1 MVTTD
6 QIEQKPAFRAWDR
19 AMEWPLIAVAVVFGG
34 AYAWQVLAEP
44 QGGELLATQIISLAA
59 WAVFAVDYAV
69 RLTLT
74 AERRRW
80 FWRNLLSLFVVVLP
94 ILRPLRLVRLLT
106 LFTVFQRA
114 AGSALR
120 GRVVIYAA
128 STTILLVLIAALAVY
143 QTERDA
149 PGANITTFGDA
160 LWWACVT
167 ITTVGYG
174 DLSPVTTEG
183 RCIAVAMMICG
194 IALIGT
200 VTATIASWLVETVS
214 TREEAAA
221 AATQAQVHALS
232 AQVHDLHTLL
242 TAATTAPGARTSTAP
257 GDTS

>member
-1 MVTTD
+1 
-6 QIEQKPAFRAWDR
+6 
-19 AMEWPLIAVAVVFGG
+19 MEWPLIVVAVVFGG
-34 AYAWQVLAEP
+34 TYAWQVLAEP
-44 QGGELLATQIISLAA
+44 TGGELLVTQIISFTA
-59 WAVFAVDYAV
+59 WAVFAVDYVV
-69 RLTLT
+69 RLTL
-74 AERRRW
+74 AADRRRW
-80 FWRNLLSLFVVVLP
+80 FWRNLLSLFVVILP

-120 GRVVIYAA
+120 GRIVIYAA

-149 PGANITTFGDA
+149 PGANIATFGDA

-214 TREEAAA
+214 TREEAVQ
-221 AATQAQVHALS
+221 AATQAQVDVLS
-232 AQVHDLHTLL
+232 AQVHDLHSLLSATL
-242 TAATTAPGARTSTAP
+242 APGARTSN
-257 GDTS
+257 TSDNTT